1 MWREESEKS
10 SEFPMEIETAAFESQ
25 NRFHCKL
32 YLKMLPNLVK
42 KSTQWNSNSKVHNF
56 VLVRHTFTTIFLT
69 ARTYPTLVFPQRVSF
84 FPSSN
89 LFKYPFR

>member
-10 SEFPMEIETAAFESQ
+10 SEFPMEIETTTFESQ

-42 KSTQWNSNSKVHNF
+42 KNLRNGIQILKY
-56 VLVRHTFTTIFLT
+56 TTLS
-69 ARTYPTLVFPQRVSF
+69 Q
-84 FPSSN
+84 
-89 LFKYPFR
+89 

>member
-10 SEFPMEIETAAFESQ
+10 SEFPMEIETTAFESQ

-42 KSTQWNSNSKVHNF
+42 KIYAMELKF
-56 VLVRHTFTTIFLT
+56 
-69 ARTYPTLVFPQRVSF
+69 
-84 FPSSN
+84 
-89 LFKYPFR
+89 

>member
-32 YLKMLPNLVK
+32 YLKMFPNLVK
-42 KSTQWNSNSKVHNF
+42 K
-56 VLVRHTFTTIFLT
+56 IY
-69 ARTYPTLVFPQRVSF
+69 AME
-84 FPSSN
+84 
-89 LFKYPFR
+89 FKF